1 LPGKATMSA
10 NDELKP
16 DPAAP
21 APTASV
27 PESATVA
34 PAKRHIPRR
43 IATWVLVVLF
53 AILTPLT
60 LTAGW
65 ALKTVTNTDRYVA
78 TMQPIAD
85 DPVVQHYVATKAT
98 TTLFEQVHVQQRI
111 EKAIPFGGFIAAP
124 LTAQLEQFTNEQL
137 FKLVSSKWFSN
148 LWARENR
155 FTQQQALAVLT
166 GKPMPPATAARQV
179 VVDLTP
185 TLTKAI
191 DDLDKKGIT
200 VFNPI
205 RDHLQS
211 TRSLTLRL
219 FNDKQVKQ
227 VQGFFRL
234 AIDARTALLVLT
246 PLVGILAIVVAVRRR
261 RAAFRIAVA
270 GVIGCLVLSVGLV
283 LARKLFVDSVHT
295 DGQLVA
301 GTIFDIFLRYLNGT
315 LHWAIALFAIAAV
328 ILWVVGDTDWAI
340 ATRRAFVGGSKQLG
354 SAVDQARKS
363 ETAGKAVA
371 WTIEAGRYVGNH
383 AVPFRWGGIIV
394 GAIFVLISHTTG
406 GVFWTLLILI
416 AYEVGVFFLER
427 WATRSMDSTEPPAS
441 EPAEVTS
448 SK

>member
-1 LPGKATMSA
+1 MMSA

-21 APTASV
+21 ASMASV
-27 PESATVA
+27 PEAATVA
-34 PAKRHIPRR
+34 PTKRHIPRR

-65 ALKTVTNTDRYVA
+65 ALRTVTSTDRYVS

-85 DPVVQHYVATKAT
+85 DPAVQHFVATKAT
-98 TTLFEQVHVQQRI
+98 TKLFEQVRVQQRI
-111 EKAIPFGGFIAAP
+111 EKAIPLGGFIAAP
-124 LTAQLEQFTNEQL
+124 LTAQLEQFTNQQV

-166 GKPMPPATAARQV
+166 GKPMPPATIARQV

-185 TLTKAI
+185 TVTKAI
-191 DDLDKKGIT
+191 DNLDKKGIT

-219 FNDKQVKQ
+219 FSNQQVKQ

-234 AIDARTALLVLT
+234 AIDARTALLVVT
-246 PLVGILAIVVAVRRR
+246 PLVGLLAIVVAVRRR
-261 RAAFRIAVA
+261 RAAFRVAVA
-270 GVIGCLVLSVGLV
+270 GAIGCLVLSVGLV
-283 LARKLFVDSVHT
+283 VARKLFVGAVHSDS
-295 DGQLVA
+295 QLVA
-301 GTIFDIFLRYLNGT
+301 GNIFDIFLRYLTGT
-315 LHWAIALFAIAAV
+315 LHWVIAMFAIAAV
-328 ILWVVGDTDWAI
+328 ILWVVGDTEWAV
-340 ATRRAFVGGSKQLG
+340 ATRQAVAGSTKQLG

-383 AVPFRWGGIIV
+383 AVPFRWVGIIV

-406 GVFWTLLILI
+406 GVFWTLLLLI
-416 AYEVGVFFLER
+416 AYELGVLFLER
-427 WATRSMDSTEPPAS
+427 WATRGPAS
-441 EPAEVTS
+441 SETQSVQPTEVTS
-448 SK
+448 SS